1 MTLNKAIGRVLA
13 WGSKVIILDETTAAL
28 GVQESRQVLE
38 MIKRMK
44 ADGRTIVLITHNM
57 EHVLEVA
64 DRVIVMRRG
73 KKVGDLAV
81 GNLQIADIVH
91 LIVAG

>member
-1 MTLNKAIGRVLA
+1 M
-13 WGSKVIILDETTAAL
+13 
-28 GVQESRQVLE
+28 Q
-38 MIKRMK
+38 

-57 EHVLEVA
+57 DHVLEVA

-73 KKVGDLAV
+73 RKVGDLATR
-81 GNLQIADIVH
+81 GLAIADIVQ

>member
-1 MTLNKAIGRVLA
+1 M
-13 WGSKVIILDETTAAL
+13 D
-28 GVQESRQVLE
+28 
-38 MIKRMK
+38 
-44 ADGRTIVLITHNM
+44 
-57 EHVLEVA
+57 HVLEVA

>member
-1 MTLNKAIGRVLA
+1 
-13 WGSKVIILDETTAAL
+13 
-28 GVQESRQVLE
+28 

-57 EHVLEVA
+57 DHVLEVA